1 VKPKA
6 ADLHEIFLKTYG
18 TKPSVYRAPGR
29 VNLIGEHT
37 DYNDG
42 FVMPAAIELCV
53 WVAIAPR
60 DDHKLC
66 VRSLNFCDTA
76 EMDLQAGTP
85 APHSHWSDYVF
96 GVATMLVRGGYQL
109 HGASLLV
116 HGEVPIG
123 AGLSSSAALE
133 VASGLALLGV
143 SNQPLDVVELAK
155 ICRKAENEYV
165 GARVGIM
172 DQFVSCCGRA
182 GQALM
187 LDCRSLEY
195 RLVPLPRGIDLVICN
210 TMVKHE
216 HSSDEYNKRRAQC
229 EQGLRLLSQWLP
241 DVRALRDVTPAELS
255 QYSTRLPED
264 IYKRCHHVVMENA
277 RVARAAAVLECE
289 DLPTFGCLM
298 RESHRSLREDYQV
311 SCDELDL
318 MVEIAGKQPGVYG
331 SRMTGGGFGGCT
343 INLVEVAAVPKFQ
356 QAVAREYQQVT
367 GLTPQI
373 LISSAAE
380 GASEVPE

>member
-1 VKPKA
+1 MKPKA

-85 APHSHWSDYVF
+85 APRSHWSDYVF

-155 ICRKAENEYV
+155 IC
-165 GARVGIM
+165 
-172 DQFVSCCGRA
+172 GRA

-216 HSSDEYNKRRAQC
+216 HSSDEYNKRHAQC

-241 DVRALRDVTPAELS
+241 DVRALRDVTPAELN

-277 RVARAAAVLECE
+277 RVAECE